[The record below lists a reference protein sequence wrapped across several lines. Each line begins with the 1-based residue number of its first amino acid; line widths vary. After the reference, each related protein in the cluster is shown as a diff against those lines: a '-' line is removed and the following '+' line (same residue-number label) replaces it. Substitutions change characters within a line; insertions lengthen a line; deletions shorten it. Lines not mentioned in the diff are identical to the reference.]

1 MTFIVEK
8 LQLSSEKITNF
19 QNQYIDH
26 CSELNSCPFF
36 AGLRKSR
43 STEAL
48 TDAITDL
55 SLAKEPLKDVKSMV
69 PITFQDLVN
78 SVQPTP

>member
-1 MTFIVEK
+1 MDC
-8 LQLSSEKITNF
+8 SSLYGFPRVT
-19 QNQYIDH
+19 
-26 CSELNSCPFF
+26 
-36 AGLRKSR
+36 GLRKSR

-48 TDAITDL
+48 TDAITEL

-78 SVQPTP
+78 SVQPTPLVILLLVLWIANYTLHYTYNVHF